1 MLFSKESVVARVIR
15 FSRNLQGT
23 HAPGGRFPRFEE
35 VGAQIDAQ
43 ACQLFDSATSLAQN
57 RELYA
62 RVELRLAA
70 DDRPLLRQL
79 YQSILAHQEYFERAA
94 YLVGL
99 RAGAGRLE
107 GLPPVLP
114 DERAPEDPQ
123 LA

>member
-1 MLFSKESVVARVIR
+1 LARVIR
-15 FSRNLQGT
+15 FSRNIQGT
-23 HAPGGRFPRFEE
+23 QVPGGRYPRFDE

-43 ACQLFDSATSLAQN
+43 ANQLFDSGTSLARN

-79 YQSILAHQEYFERAA
+79 YEAILAHQEHFERAA
-94 YLVGL
+94 YLIGL

-123 LA
+123 PA